1 MMRRFQDRTEAGR
14 ALGRALRPYRSRE
27 NLIVLGLPRGGVPVA
42 YEVARELGAPLD
54 VCVVRKLGVPGH
66 RELAMGAIAS
76 GDVCVFN
83 PEVVHA
89 AGVSRE
95 EIQEVIEEE
104 KQELMRREEAYRGDR
119 PALDVAGAVVILV
132 DDGLATGATMR
143 AAVRAMREL
152 RAKQVVVGIPVAP
165 ASSCRTLTHEADDVV
180 CLLRPEYFESVGQWY
195 DDFEQLTDEDVRHA
209 LAQAHAT
216 EDAAPHAPPRQSA

>member
-27 NLIVLGLPRGGVPVA
+27 NLVVLGLPRGGVPVA

-89 AGVSRE
+89 AGVSKE
-95 EIQEVIEEE
+95 EILEVIEEE
-104 KQELMRREEAYRGDR
+104 RKELRRREVVYRGER
-119 PALDVAGAVVILV
+119 PAVDVRDAVVILV

-152 RAKQVVVGIPVAP
+152 KAGKVVVGIPVAP
-165 ASSCRTLTHEADDVV
+165 ASTCRTLTHEADDVI

-195 DDFEQLTDEDVRHA
+195 DDFEQLTDDDVRLWMGRA
-209 LAQAHAT
+209 RTSESLNV
-216 EDAAPHAPPRQSA
+216 PHAGQSA

>member
-27 NLIVLGLPRGGVPVA
+27 NLVVLGLPRGGVPVA
-42 YEVARELGAPLD
+42 YEVARELAAPLD

-66 RELAMGAIAS
+66 KELAMGAIAS

-89 AGVSRE
+89 AGVSKE
-95 EIQEVIEEE
+95 EIQEVIDEER
-104 KQELMRREEAYRGDR
+104 KELRRREVTYRGER
-119 PALDVAGAVVILV
+119 PAAEVAGAVVILI
-132 DDGLATGATMR
+132 DHGLATGATIR

-152 RAKQVVVGIPVAP
+152 KAGQVVVGVPVAP
-165 ASSCRTLTHEADDVV
+165 AGTCRTLTHEADDVI

-195 DDFEQLTDEDVRHA
+195 DDFEQLTDEDVRFWLERA
-209 LAQAHAT
+209 RAADP
-216 EDAAPHAPPRQSA
+216 EAPHVSPRQSA

>member
-1 MMRRFQDRTEAGR
+1 MRRFEDRSEAGR
-14 ALGRALRPYRSRE
+14 ALGRALRHYRSRE

-66 RELAMGAIAS
+66 RELAMGAISS

-89 AGVSRE
+89 AAVSKE

-104 KQELMRREEAYRGDR
+104 KRELRRRETAYREDR
-119 PALDVAGAVVILV
+119 PALNVSGAVVILV

-143 AAVRAMREL
+143 AAVRAMRQL
-152 RAKQVVVGIPVAP
+152 NAAQVVVAIPVAP
-165 ASSCRTLTHEADDVV
+165 ANTCRTLTTEADDVI

-195 DDFEQLTDEDVRHA
+195 DDFDQLSDEDVRHW
-209 LAQAHAT
+209 LRRAHAT
-216 EDAAPHAPPRQSA
+216 ESVEAKQH